1 MEELLTNLLSPR
13 APQETGEAMSEWTDA
28 IDTIIDNLEPER
40 DQPAAAPRGR
50 GSSATL
56 HSSLTRETAVLHSA
70 QEEETY
76 SESVLVVAEDTPADQ
91 DSTSRRRC
99 SVAAAPSGP
108 PGGQSLPPPPPG
120 DPFPPS
126 SISNNSSM
134 SGGNG
139 TDGLPSE
146 GPDGNISGNGVIGNG
161 GGPSDFNLGD
171 LPPPRPSPD
180 FQPNTGK

>member
-1 MEELLTNLLSPR
+1 
-13 APQETGEAMSEWTDA
+13 MSEWTDA

-91 DSTSRRRC
+91 DTTSRRRC
-99 SVAAAPSGP
+99 SI
-108 PGGQSLPPPPPG
+108 GGAPPPAPATAYG
-120 DPFPPS
+120 RKTS
-126 SISNNSSM
+126 TR
-134 SGGNG
+134 GCVKA
-139 TDGLPSE
+139 SE
-146 GPDGNISGNGVIGNG
+146 PACTTS
-161 GGPSDFNLGD
+161 
-171 LPPPRPSPD
+171 
-180 FQPNTGK
+180 

>member
-1 MEELLTNLLSPR
+1 MPQHTKAEVEDLLTNLLSPR

-40 DQPAAAPRGR
+40 DQPAAAARGR

-108 PGGQSLPPPPPG
+108 PGGPHGGPPGGPHPPPTAPLLTVP
-120 DPFPPS
+120 
-126 SISNNSSM
+126 
-134 SGGNG
+134 
-139 TDGLPSE
+139 
-146 GPDGNISGNGVIGNG
+146 
-161 GGPSDFNLGD
+161 
-171 LPPPRPSPD
+171 
-180 FQPNTGK
+180 